1 MNPMESYVDMITA
14 EVLLEV
20 QCRGIDEFA
29 KQNNVDP
36 KELEENILCANSL
49 DDLFPCLKEI
59 TEEIEEEFREI
70 YDGESN

>member
-1 MNPMESYVDMITA
+1 MDPYVDMITY

-36 KELEENILCANSL
+36 KELEENILWAHSL
-49 DDLFPCLKEI
+49 DELFPCLKEI
-59 TEEIEEEFREI
+59 VEQIEKEYEN
-70 YDGESN
+70 Y